1 MIIVKLIGGL
11 GNQLFQYAAGRRLAS
26 IHNAE
31 LKLDVSGFKTYK
43 LHAYSLNHF
52 HITALEA
59 SDVEIEA
66 LKDPEPRS
74 LVGKITERFK
84 QYGLASRNPH
94 YIKEPKSG
102 LDTTILNL
110 PDNVHLDGY
119 WQSEKYFKDIEAVI
133 RREYT
138 LRYPLT
144 EKSQEVAK
152 KIKKIESAVAIHVR
166 RADYIN
172 SSNQQIYE
180 TLGSCYYKKALEII
194 TEKIS
199 SPSFFIFSDDIIW
212 ARENFKLNFPTTFM
226 DFNGVGRN
234 YEDLHLMS
242 LCKHQIIANS
252 SFSWWG
258 AWLNE
263 NKNKTVIAPEFWLRG
278 VEAIEEERYPTNW
291 ITI

>member
-1 MIIVKLIGGL
+1 MIITKLIGGL
-11 GNQLFQYAAGRRLAS
+11 GNQMFQYAAGKRLAT
-26 IHNAE
+26 IH
-31 LKLDVSGFKTYK
+31 KTDYRLDVSDFQTYT
-43 LHAYSLNHF
+43 LHAYSLQNF
-52 HITALEA
+52 EITAQPA
-59 SDVEIEA
+59 SVEEIQTILGRKEVG
-66 LKDPEPRS
+66 LTGKLLSLLQHHKILPKNKRYIQEELIKFDP
-74 LVGKITERFK
+74 K
-84 QYGLASRNPH
+84 
-94 YIKEPKSG
+94 
-102 LDTTILNL
+102 ILNL
-110 PDNVHLDGY
+110 PNNIYLEGY

-138 LRYPLT
+138 LRHPLT

-166 RADYIN
+166 RADYMS

-180 TLGSCYYKKALEII
+180 TIGPRYYERALEII
-194 TEKIS
+194 TKKIS
-199 SPSFFIFSDDIIW
+199 NPSFFIFSDDIAW
-212 ARENFKLNFPTTFM
+212 TQENFKLNFPTTFM
-226 DFNGVGRN
+226 DFNGADRN

-278 VEAIEEERYPTNW
+278 VKAIEEERYPTNW